1 MMNHMTEKWPLR
13 RAVVIGI
20 LLVTAAGCNSA
31 NLGNIDETDDPRETM
46 PGPGVLANEQGES
59 PLTVKTGADK
69 EVTREAAEPAVRE
82 ATSPAPAV
90 APVMDEKAEFE
101 QFKKWDNL
109 RTNDADSAEYQEF
122 LEWLKF
128 QKFKAGQ

>member
-1 MMNHMTEKWPLR
+1 MMKHLMRIWQPVLFVLAGFLLIT
-13 RAVVIGI
+13 AV
-20 LLVTAAGCNSA
+20 GCSNT

-46 PGPGVLANEQGES
+46 PGPGLLADEQGES
-59 PLTVKTGADK
+59 PLTLKTGADK
-69 EVTREAAEPAVRE
+69 EVARE
-82 ATSPAPAV
+82 ATKPAPAPM
-90 APVMDEKAEFE
+90 PVTDEKAEFE

-122 LEWLKF
+122 LEWIKF